1 VCLSCRDKDEDEG
14 VPCESEFEKK
24 LSDTRIRALK
34 GKELPRT
41 GGQSLKKKF
50 QKFTAIVAL
59 GFVTLFHVHS

>member
-1 VCLSCRDKDEDEG
+1 MCLSCRDKDEDEG

-41 GGQSLKKKF
+41 EGQSLKKNF
-50 QKFTAIVAL
+50 RSLQQLLHWVL
-59 GFVTLFHVHS
+59 